1 MFSANVLLKK
11 KKKKGF
17 TALVM
22 ALVAAVSLAQPAEAL
37 PAGLSAVAKLFW
49 AAARAAAAALAIGL
63 VLRLR
68 ALHVL
73 F

>member
-1 MFSANVLLKK
+1 
-11 KKKKGF
+11 
-17 TALVM
+17 M